1 LCTSISLLGGRH
13 PDPNIHNPNPNLNP
27 CPILNP
33 NLNLHPYPNTRLY
46 TRRVND
52 AIIAIL
58 DDAVGTGVVPRLA
71 IPQAL
76 KVVEPDWAESIDQFV
91 KKYAATTASVYKAGE
106 KFKHIHLYGRPGY
119 AAMSAVLK
127 THLDRDCM
135 DAKDLQDA
143 FVTSCQLE
151 SFFAVIDDVNR
162 ASNFISI
169 SQNRGQ
175 AMAIKSHTFMTA
187 EERLRQE
194 INRRKKTKLP
204 AMTKDEVCL
213 FFLKAV
219 LNHHTK

>member
-1 LCTSISLLGGRH
+1 
-13 PDPNIHNPNPNLNP
+13 
-27 CPILNP
+27 
-33 NLNLHPYPNTRLY
+33 
-46 TRRVND
+46 
-52 AIIAIL
+52 
-58 DDAVGTGVVPRLA
+58 
-71 IPQAL
+71 
-76 KVVEPDWAESIDQFV
+76 
-91 KKYAATTASVYKAGE
+91 
-106 KFKHIHLYGRPGY
+106 
-119 AAMSAVLK
+119 MSAVLK

-162 ASNFISI
+162 VSNFISI

-194 INRRKKTKLP
+194 IHRRKKSKLP

-213 FFLKAV
+213 FFIKLLETAIQSNLISYNKRAPGNCFLRRRAPSRV
-219 LNHHTK
+219 VYA